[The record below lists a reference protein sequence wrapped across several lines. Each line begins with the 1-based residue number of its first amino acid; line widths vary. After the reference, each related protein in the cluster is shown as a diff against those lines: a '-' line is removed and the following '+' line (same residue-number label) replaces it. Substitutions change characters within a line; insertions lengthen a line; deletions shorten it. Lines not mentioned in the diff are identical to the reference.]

1 MRCYSSGSS
10 STEAVGAIGKA
21 LIEPVL
27 HYFTEPAIATTA
39 ASVVKVVV
47 DRQ

>member
-21 LIEPVL
+21 LIEPAL
-27 HYFTEPAIATTA
+27 HYFAKPATAITA
-39 ASVVKVVV
+39 ANVIKAVI